1 MTRKQSAV
9 LLKSILSKSKSKSVI
24 SLDTMD
30 RAIRDNQ
37 LQSLIGKIETGD
49 RRLDIVEMIDYAHAL
64 EVDPRTV
71 IDLILNQKKT

>member
-9 LLKSILSKSKSKSVI
+9 LLKSILSKSKSKSKSKSVI

-37 LQSLIGKIETGD
+37 QAGCRKKLLQHKEAS
-49 RRLDIVEMIDYAHAL
+49 AL
-64 EVDPRTV
+64 
-71 IDLILNQKKT
+71 

>member
-9 LLKSILSKSKSKSVI
+9 LLKSILSKSKSVI

-37 LQSLIGKIETGD
+37 QAGCRKKLLQHKEAS
-49 RRLDIVEMIDYAHAL
+49 AL
-64 EVDPRTV
+64 
-71 IDLILNQKKT
+71 

>member
-37 LQSLIGKIETGD
+37 QAGCRKKLLQHKEAS
-49 RRLDIVEMIDYAHAL
+49 AL
-64 EVDPRTV
+64 
-71 IDLILNQKKT
+71 

>member
-9 LLKSILSKSKSKSVI
+9 LLKSILSKSKSVI

-37 LQSLIGKIETGD
+37 QAGCTKTCTFD
-49 RRLDIVEMIDYAHAL
+49 
-64 EVDPRTV
+64 
-71 IDLILNQKKT
+71 KKTTGT

>member
-9 LLKSILSKSKSKSVI
+9 LLKSILSKSKSKSKSVI

-37 LQSLIGKIETGD
+37 QAGCTKKLLQHKEAS
-49 RRLDIVEMIDYAHAL
+49 AL
-64 EVDPRTV
+64 
-71 IDLILNQKKT
+71 